1 MKLLDTEWTNQ
12 RVKTPGCPLLGSLH
26 TFLGLNQG
34 APSDSYGENRR
45 KIVLARKK
53 GKVTVLKYVQSVLC
67 NKGLLCKGNYFIRV
81 LFDLVEKGNETTLAL
96 FSLPSHVRR
105 GRKKTHLWSY
115 NPGLKLIEILRFNN
129 RIIENFLSPTLY
141 HHSTGSS
148 IITVN
153 YNWESAKHIPY
164 LGKSSEQIQR
174 QQGRS
179 KRTLKPLAL
188 KAIVVLNTA
197 YLPTQL
203 TWNLT
208 LKNPIITFL
217 IIQNIMSSLQRKNY
231 KKC

>member
-1 MKLLDTEWTNQ
+1 MS
-12 RVKTPGCPLLGSLH
+12 RVFSVIKACSVRETTSSEFYL
-26 TFLGLNQG
+26 TQG
-34 APSDSYGENRR
+34 
-45 KIVLARKK
+45 
-53 GKVTVLKYVQSVLC
+53 
-67 NKGLLCKGNYFIRV
+67 
-81 LFDLVEKGNETTLAL
+81 KGNETTLAL
-96 FSLPSHVRR
+96 FSLPFSHEK
-105 GRKKTHLWSY
+105 RKKKRHAYEVTTS
-115 NPGLKLIEILRFNN
+115 GLKLIEILRFNN

-188 KAIVVLNTA
+188 KAIVSIK
-197 YLPTQL
+197 YSLPP
-203 TWNLT
+203 
-208 LKNPIITFL
+208 NPVNMKPHIEKPNHHISYYPKHNVQPSTE
-217 IIQNIMSSLQRKNY
+217 KNY